1 MLNFSLD
8 FLHIKNKT
16 SQTLH
21 PYLICIS
28 HFLLKF
34 DRRQRQR
41 PCQFVGG
48 SAQWVCRRSRKNS
61 DVQIGRKGG
70 NGIKFNGQVTA
81 KRFWK
86 KKSRKWHSWVRR
98 SLQRFGQVCL
108 NWSELSSRRRQIFS
122 RIFMDAIFFYFIQS
136 VSLSVTAGVTT
147 CKDDISFFLGN
158 SIKYFSLLD
167 KYLAIFKV
175 VHRWWCDDK
184 RMMD

>member
-1 MLNFSLD
+1 MGINYETFLVIIDKPEFQFQELD
-8 FLHIKNKT
+8 
-16 SQTLH
+16 
-21 PYLICIS
+21 
-28 HFLLKF
+28 
-34 DRRQRQR
+34 
-41 PCQFVGG
+41 
-48 SAQWVCRRSRKNS
+48 SAQWVWRCSRKIS

-70 NGIKFNGQVTA
+70 NGIKVNGQVTA
-81 KRFWK
+81 NRFWK

-147 CKDDISFFLGN
+147 CKDDISFFQTAA
-158 SIKYFSLLD
+158 KLLD
-167 KYLAIFKV
+167 KYLAISKV

>member
-1 MLNFSLD
+1 MQSLRVNS
-8 FLHIKNKT
+8 LSPNNN
-16 SQTLH
+16 
-21 PYLICIS
+21 
-28 HFLLKF
+28 
-34 DRRQRQR
+34 
-41 PCQFVGG
+41 
-48 SAQWVCRRSRKNS
+48 AQWVCRRSRKNS

-70 NGIKFNGQVTA
+70 DGIKFNGQVTA

-147 CKDDISFFLGN
+147 CKDDISFFEETAANIFLCWINISLYLKLFIDSDATIKACLN
-158 SIKYFSLLD
+158 SVGYKIW
-167 KYLAIFKV
+167 
-175 VHRWWCDDK
+175 VHRIAL
-184 RMMD
+184 ML